1 MSNVFLQHTVEMRI
15 RLSPYY
21 INKIQEGVQ
30 DKLNRQLLRY
40 SEVFK
45 GVLLS
50 YSNIKILQEK
60 AEIKDV
66 TPIIYFK
73 IQFKL

>member
-1 MSNVFLQHTVEMRI
+1 
-15 RLSPYY
+15 
-21 INKIQEGVQ
+21 VQ